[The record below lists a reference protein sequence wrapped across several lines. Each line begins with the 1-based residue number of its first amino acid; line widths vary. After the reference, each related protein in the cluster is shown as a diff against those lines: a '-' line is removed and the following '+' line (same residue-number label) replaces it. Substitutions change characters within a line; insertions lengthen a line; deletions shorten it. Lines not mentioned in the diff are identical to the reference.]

1 MATEIGASALDRPP
15 ARVTSIWAARLLD
28 RPGRTPAL
36 RDAAVA
42 IDGGRI
48 ASVTAGAPREDSALG
63 DTRTLALPALCNAHD
78 HGRGLRPTAYG
89 VADDAVELWV
99 PGTYTLPPL
108 DPYLVAT
115 VALGRMAMSG
125 AGTIMHCHLFR
136 PPEKLIAEA
145 EAVARAA
152 REIGVR
158 VGFVVPLRDRN
169 RLGYGDDDAILG
181 CMDPACRAAVA
192 ERFQRPLPGIGEQL
206 AAVEAI
212 ARRFGSETFHVQ
224 YGPIGVEWCSDALLE
239 RVAAGSARTGLRV
252 HMHLQES
259 RTQREWA
266 DAAYPGG
273 IVSHLDRVGLL
284 TPRLS
289 VAHAVWLRPDECA
302 LLAARGVSVSVNT
315 TSNLRL
321 RSGIAP
327 MAAMCAAKLNFGLG
341 MDSLSLDDDD
351 DMLRETRLAWRIH
364 RGWGFDDVLDAAA
377 IFEAAMARGPQI
389 VTGEGGFGTVA
400 AGAPADLLL
409 LDYDAMA
416 GDMIPGALDEADVVL
431 ARAMQFY
438 VRHLVVAGRTVVK
451 DGRLTRLDLG
461 AAQQELTD
469 AARAFAPDLARGRAT
484 LDAYREGLRR
494 FYRGGGHRRAGG

>member
-1 MATEIGASALDRPP
+1 VATEIGANAPE
-15 ARVTSIWAARLLD
+15 RVSSIWAARLLD
-28 RPGRTPAL
+28 RPGRAPGL
-36 RDAAVA
+36 RDTA
-42 IDGGRI
+42 IVLDGARI
-48 ASVTAGAPREDSALG
+48 ASVTAGAPRDETALG
-63 DTRTLALPALCNAHD
+63 GTRTLALPALCNAHD

-108 DPYLVAT
+108 DPYLVAA

-125 AGTIMHCHLFR
+125 TGTIMHCHLFR

-181 CMDPACRAAVA
+181 CMDPACRTLVA

-206 AAVEAI
+206 AAVEEV
-212 ARRFGSETFHVQ
+212 ARRFASETFHVQ
-224 YGPIGVEWCSDALLE
+224 YGPIGVEWCSDTLLE
-239 RVAAGSARTGLRV
+239 RVAADSARTGMRV

-266 DAAYPGG
+266 DAAYPDG

-302 LLAARGVSVSVNT
+302 LLAARGVAVSVNT

-327 MAAMCAAKLNFGLG
+327 MAAMRAAKLGFGLG

-377 IFEAAMARGPQI
+377 IFEAATARGPAI
-389 VTGEGGFGTVA
+389 VMGESGFGTVA
-400 AGAPADLLL
+400 PGAPGDLLL
-409 LDYDAMA
+409 LDYDAMT
-416 GDMIPGALDEADVVL
+416 GDMISGALDEADAFL
-431 ARAMQFY
+431 ARATQAH
-438 VRHLVVAGRTVVK
+438 VRHLVVAGRLVVK
-451 DGRLTRLDLG
+451 NG
-461 AAQQELTD
+461 ALAGMNLRAAERELTT
-469 AARAFAPDLARGRAT
+469 AARAHAPDLAQGRAT
-484 LDAYREGLRR
+484 LDAYRDGLRR
-494 FYRGGGHRRAGG
+494 FYRTGEHKKTHGRAP